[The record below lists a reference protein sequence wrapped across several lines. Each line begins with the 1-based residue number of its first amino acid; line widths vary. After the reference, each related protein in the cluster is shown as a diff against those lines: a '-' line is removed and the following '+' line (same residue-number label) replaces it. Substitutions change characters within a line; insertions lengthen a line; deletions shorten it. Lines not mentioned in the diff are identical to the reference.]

1 MIMKHFILTL
11 TLLQGINS
19 KMIFDF
25 NIKAN
30 IQDWIVVDDT
40 VMGGRSSSQFNLN
53 SKGFGVFNGAVS
65 LENNGGF
72 SSVRYQFKKTEV
84 KKYTKIKLRLKGDGK
99 NYQFRVKNNSRDYYS
114 YISTFSTTND
124 WQNVEIA
131 LKDMYPSF
139 RGRRLNTPNFSH
151 DFIEQIV
158 FLIGNKKNEDFK
170 LIIDT
175 IELI

>member
-1 MIMKHFILTL
+1 MKHFILTL
-11 TLLQGINS
+11 TLLQGIS
-19 KMIFDF
+19 AKMIFDF
-25 NIKAN
+25 NIN
-30 IQDWIVVDDT
+30 SDIQNWNVVDDK
-40 VMGGRSSSQFNLN
+40 VMGGRSSSQFSLN
-53 SKGFGVFNGAVS
+53 PEGFGVFKGVVS

-72 SSVRYQFKKTEV
+72 SSVRHRLKKTEV

-99 NYQFRVKNNSRDYYS
+99 NYQFRVKNNSRDYHS

-124 WQNVEIA
+124 WQNIEIA

-139 RGRRLNTPNFSH
+139 RGRRLNIPNFSH

-158 FLIGNKKNEDFK
+158 FLIGNKKNEEFK
-170 LIIDT
+170 LMIDT

>member
-1 MIMKHFILTL
+1 
-11 TLLQGINS
+11 
-19 KMIFDF
+19 MIFDF
-25 NIKAN
+25 NKEAN
-30 IQDWIVVDDT
+30 IQNWNVVDDA
-40 VMGGRSSSQFNLN
+40 VMGGRSSSQFKLN
-53 SKGFGVFNGAVS
+53 SDGFGVFNGVVS

-72 SSVRYQFKKTEV
+72 SSVRYQLKKTEV
-84 KKYTKIKLRLKGDGK
+84 TKYTKIELRLKGDGK
-99 NYQFRVKNNSRDYYS
+99 NYQFRVKNNSRNYYS
-114 YISTFSTTND
+114 YIITFSTTNE
-124 WQNVEIA
+124 WQDVEIA

-139 RGRRLNTPNFSH
+139 RGRILNTPNFSH

>member
-1 MIMKHFILTL
+1 
-11 TLLQGINS
+11 
-19 KMIFDF
+19 
-25 NIKAN
+25 
-30 IQDWIVVDDT
+30 
-40 VMGGRSSSQFNLN
+40 MGGRSSSQFKLN
-53 SKGFGVFNGAVS
+53 SDGFGVFNGTVS

-72 SSVRYQFKKTEV
+72 SSVRYQLKKTEV
-84 KKYTKIKLRLKGDGK
+84 TKYKKIKIRLKGDGK
-99 NYQFRVKNNSRDYYS
+99 NYQFRVKNNSRNYYS
-114 YISTFSTTND
+114 YITTFSTSNE
-124 WQNVEIA
+124 WQYVEIA
-131 LKDMYPSF
+131 LKEMYPSF

>member
-1 MIMKHFILTL
+1 
-11 TLLQGINS
+11 
-19 KMIFDF
+19 
-25 NIKAN
+25 
-30 IQDWIVVDDT
+30 
-40 VMGGRSSSQFNLN
+40 
-53 SKGFGVFNGAVS
+53 

-72 SSVRYQFKKTEV
+72 SSVRYQLKKTEIT
-84 KKYTKIKLRLKGDGK
+84 KYTKIKLRLKGDGK
-99 NYQFRVKNNSRDYYS
+99 NYQFTVKNNSRNYYS
-114 YISTFSTTND
+114 YITTFSTTNE
-124 WQNVEIA
+124 WQDVEIA

-175 IELI
+175 IELN

>member
-1 MIMKHFILTL
+1 MKHFILTL
-11 TLLQGINS
+11 TLLQGISS

-25 NIKAN
+25 NIN
-30 IQDWIVVDDT
+30 SDINGWNVVDDA
-40 VMGGRSSSQFNLN
+40 VMGGRSSSQFNL
-53 SKGFGVFNGAVS
+53 SSEGFGVFSGIVS

-72 SSVRYQFKKTEV
+72 SSVRYRLKKTEV

-99 NYQFRVKNNSRDYYS
+99 NYQFRVKNNSRDYHS

-124 WQNVEIA
+124 WQNIEIE

-139 RGRRLNTPNFSH
+139 RGRRLNIPNFSN

-158 FLIGNKKNEDFK
+158 FLIGNKKNEEFK